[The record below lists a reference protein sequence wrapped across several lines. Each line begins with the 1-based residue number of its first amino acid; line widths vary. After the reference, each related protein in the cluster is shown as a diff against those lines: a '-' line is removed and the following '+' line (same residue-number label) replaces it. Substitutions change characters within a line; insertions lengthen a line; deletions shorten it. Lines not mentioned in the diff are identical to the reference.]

1 MSKITTTVH
10 DLLDAGVHFG
20 HQTKRWNPRSK
31 PFVFDHRQGITI
43 IDLGKTYALLEKACE
58 AITELVANGGNVL
71 FVGTKRQAQEIVRE
85 AAGSVNMPFCVD
97 RWLGGTLTNF
107 ATVKA
112 SIAKYKKY
120 QAMDT
125 SGDLQ
130 KLGGKEQAAIRRE
143 MVRMQKNFSGISEM
157 TDLPKAMFIIDVA
170 HEDIAVAE
178 GVRCKIPTI
187 ALVDTNSDPTNVT
200 YPIPGNDDAVKSI
213 RVIVD
218 TIVEAVQNGLGQRDA
233 RRIAKGQAD
242 LKAATAAV
250 AAAAEAA
257 EDQPV
262 PAADVTE
269 TISDEVVI
277 PAAAKRKKIA
287 APKDDSATEEA
298 PASAEAT
305 ADKPAAA
312 EAPAEAAPAPEATVD
327 KPAAEEAETEE
338 APKPAPAPAIPA
350 APTEAAA
357 EAAKEEEPKAAE

>member
-1 MSKITTTVH
+1 
-10 DLLDAGVHFG
+10 
-20 HQTKRWNPRSK
+20 
-31 PFVFDHRQGITI
+31 
-43 IDLGKTYALLEKACE
+43 
-58 AITELVANGGNVL
+58 
-71 FVGTKRQAQEIVRE
+71 
-85 AAGSVNMPFCVD
+85 
-97 RWLGGTLTNF
+97 
-107 ATVKA
+107 
-112 SIAKYKKY
+112 
-120 QAMDT
+120 
-125 SGDLQ
+125 
-130 KLGGKEQAAIRRE
+130 
-143 MVRMQKNFSGISEM
+143 
-157 TDLPKAMFIIDVA
+157 MFIIDVA

-312 EAPAEAAPAPEATVD
+312 EAAPAPEATAD

>member
-1 MSKITTTVH
+1 MSDSLVKQ
-10 DLLDAGVHFG
+10 LLETGVHFG
-20 HQTKRWNPRSK
+20 HKSSNWNPK
-31 PFVFDHRQGITI
+31 MDPYIFGKKGGIHI
-43 IDLGKTYALLEKACE
+43 IDVRQTIKGLLLAKRFLTRVVAGGKD
-58 AITELVANGGNVL
+58 VL

-312 EAPAEAAPAPEATVD
+312 EAAPAPEATAD